1 MLKKEDVVENKIIK
15 TLVKNSGKG
24 LTITELVDASKISRS
39 AVRIALA
46 KLEGA
51 NKVSIRKIGIAKV
64 YSLNEENK
72 QIKVMFLI
80 LTLFFLFTIN
90 LVDVIAISPLTGV
103 VREEQKNPNQL
114 FDIRFELDKS
124 IILNIDD
131 LIARVVFESFG
142 TEPTPVNLTFII
154 LDEIGNQVYSEQDFL
169 VVETE
174 SVFTKQFENI
184 ELEIGRYVILLR
196 TLYNEDVEDTFWGEF
211 EIRSRVGKSPYQ
223 LFDIRLDLEDSLI
236 ETTENLIARVTFE
249 SFGTEPTPVDMEF
262 IFLGEDGKEIYR
274 ERDYIVVET
283 EKVFTKEVEGFRF
296 DEGEYT
302 LVLKTLYNVD
312 VEDEFRRKFEVKR
325 EERYRLGTWISWI
338 IIVFLLG
345 FIFFV
350 LRKQG
355 RIKIKHGRK

>member
-1 MLKKEDVVENKIIK
+1 MLKTKDVVENKIIK
-15 TLVKNSGKG
+15 TLIKNSGKG

-51 NKVSIRKIGIAKV
+51 NKVSIREIGIAKV

-90 LVDVIAISPLTGV
+90 LVGVIAINPLTGV
-103 VREEQKNPNQL
+103 VREEQRDPNQL
-114 FDIRFELDKS
+114 FDIRFELDSS
-124 IILNIDD
+124 IVLNVEDFV
-131 LIARVVFESFG
+131 ARVTFGSFG
-142 TEPTPVNLTFII
+142 TEPTLVNLTFII
-154 LDEIGNQVYSEQDFL
+154 LDEIGNQVYLEQDSL

-174 SVFTKQFENI
+174 NVFSKKFENAD
-184 ELEIGRYVILLR
+184 LEIGKYVILLN
-196 TLYNEDVEDTFWGEF
+196 TIYNKNVEDSFWKEF

-223 LFDIRLDLEDSLI
+223 LFDIKLELEDSLI
-236 ETTENLIARVTFE
+236 TDKEKLVTRVIFE
-249 SFGTEPTPVDMEF
+249 SFGTEPTPVDIEF
-262 IFLGEDGKEIYR
+262 IFLDESGEEVYR
-274 ERDYIVVET
+274 EKDYIIVET
-283 EKVFTKEVEGFRF
+283 EKVLTKEFEGFRF
-296 DEGEYT
+296 EKGEYT

-312 VEDEFRRKFEVKR
+312 VEDEFRRKFEVKK
-325 EERYRLGTWISWI
+325 EEKYRLIAWSSWI

-350 LRKQG
+350 LRRQ
-355 RIKIKHGRK
+355 RRVKIKHGRK